1 MSRARITHRYAK
13 SLMDLA
19 IERNE
24 LDQAFEGMQV
34 VLDACKENRELRV
47 VLQSPLV
54 SADQKSK
61 ILADIFKDIAPMVL
75 QFIEVVVRKKREPLL
90 QQIANDLITMYK
102 VHNNIRS
109 YSVTTASP
117 LNDELRTKVRKIID
131 EQGRGGT
138 VELEEKLD
146 PKIIG
151 GFVIRLG
158 DQLYDASLRSRFNDL
173 RSEFSKN
180 PYIADF

>member
-1 MSRARITHRYAK
+1 
-13 SLMDLA
+13 MDLA
-19 IERNE
+19 VERNE
-24 LDQAFEGMQV
+24 LEQAYKGMQV
-34 VLDACKENRELRV
+34 ILDTCKENRDLRV

-54 SADQKSK
+54 HAEQKSK
-61 ILADIFKDIAPMVL
+61 ILATIFKDVAPIVQ

-90 QQIANDLITMYK
+90 EQIAKDLIAMYK

-117 LNDELRTKVRKIID
+117 LSDELRTKVRKIID

-138 VELEEKLD
+138 IELEEKID
-146 PKIIG
+146 PNIIG

-158 DQLYDASLRSRFNDL
+158 DQLYDASLSSRFNDL
-173 RSEFSKN
+173 RSEFNKN
-180 PYIADF
+180 PYIADI